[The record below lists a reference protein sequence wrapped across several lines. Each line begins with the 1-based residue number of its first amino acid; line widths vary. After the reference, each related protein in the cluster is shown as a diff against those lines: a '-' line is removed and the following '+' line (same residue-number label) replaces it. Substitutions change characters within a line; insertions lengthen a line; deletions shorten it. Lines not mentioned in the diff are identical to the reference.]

1 MAGYASNR
9 PQPPALYT
17 IQTTTTSL
25 HGLDYAGEA
34 SHIAAISFGEPPKES
49 LRRWKLEGDSRIVE
63 GGAEK
68 QGGKGYL
75 CMHTSLGGE
84 HVTGPHAVDYVD
96 RRARGP
102 SSPPMSR
109 PQMPKRAVAGVF
121 RRLKLSLTPDSSR
134 LFYFFSGAVWGG
146 NLCLCPGVG
155 VGERSEF
162 GEAPF

>member
-1 MAGYASNR
+1 MLDVVWRDSTISILRATTPTQWTIKTLNPQSVPSVSTTLPTPSQDMAGYASNR

-17 IQTTTTSL
+17 IQTTITSL

-34 SHIAAISFGEPPKES
+34 SHIASISFGEPPKES

-63 GGAEK
+63 GGAKK

-102 SSPPMSR
+102 SSPPCHGSKY
-109 PQMPKRAVAGVF
+109 QNG
-121 RRLKLSLTPDSSR
+121 
-134 LFYFFSGAVWGG
+134 
-146 NLCLCPGVG
+146 
-155 VGERSEF
+155 
-162 GEAPF
+162 